1 MSSPAQL
8 HFVSGKGGVGK
19 STIAAA
25 LALGLAER
33 DQGPVLLIDIQGSG
47 RGLRLLGLDRAP
59 SFEIAGLPKTRS
71 VWGARILPRDTFKQ
85 YFGLLLALG
94 NDNSTFAQATSGIR
108 NKVADLVVEN
118 KVVSA
123 FVDACP
129 GLEPSVL
136 LGKVHWECLEGR
148 TPETERPWKHVV
160 VDAPATGHGVMLFRS
175 TFALIEVFGSGVI
188 FRQAS
193 KIREFMQDPRYFNLH
208 LVATAEELPIQELKE
223 MKAALDSLKLLT
235 RSVVINRCPPVNV
248 KQDSNTSK
256 LPAAWAQEIAYQS
269 EAWVDQQALIDD
281 AQGVAQGGA
290 RLVKL
295 PEIFN
300 AATFEGVQTLSKM
313 MVPRDINRDINS

>member
-25 LALGLAER
+25 LALGLSER

-47 RGLRLLGLDRAP
+47 RGLKLLGLNRSP
-59 SFEIAGLPKTRS
+59 SFENLGLPKTRS
-71 VWGARILPRDTFKQ
+71 VWGARIFPRDTFKQ

-94 NDNSTFAQATSGIR
+94 NNQSAFGQATTGIR
-108 NKVADLVVEN
+108 NKLADLVIEN
-118 KVVSA
+118 KVISA

-136 LGKVHWECLEGR
+136 LGKVHWECTDGR

-175 TFALIEVFGSGVI
+175 TFALIEVFGTGVI
-188 FRQAS
+188 FKQAS
-193 KIREFMQDPRYFNLH
+193 KVRDFMQDPRFFNLH
-208 LVATAEELPIQELKE
+208 LVATAEELPIQELRD
-223 MKAALDSLKLLT
+223 MKVALESLSLHT
-235 RSVVINRCPPVNV
+235 RSIVVNRCPPAQSGPGVSSINL
-248 KQDSNTSK
+248 S
-256 LPAAWAQEIAYQS
+256 PEWAQEISFQC
-269 EAWVDQQALIDD
+269 EAWADQKTLIEEVHSIGS
-281 AQGVAQGGA
+281 AQQTVIE
-290 RLVKL
+290 L

-300 AATFEGVQTLSKM
+300 AARFEGVEALSKIL
-313 MVPRDINRDINS
+313 VPR